1 MENRSLLAYEHY
13 RDAAQRF
20 DYFVTGLIG
29 ALCAYI
35 GQNIHPQKIGF
46 TPNTLELVSLLI
58 FVLAFLFCFKRLERS
73 IQVFSIGHQILDI
86 GEKKGQLI
94 PHIGKSQVLNES
106 TGDIF
111 SAEEVYKQINSFDK
125 SIPFLEMNLERVKKQ
140 SKRYYDLRNWAIFIG
155 FISLL
160 VSKIWSAYI

>member
-1 MENRSLLAYEHY
+1 MENRSLIAYEHY

-20 DYFVTGLIG
+20 DYLVTGLIG

-35 GQNIHPQKIGF
+35 GQNIHPQKIGI
-46 TPNTLELVSLLI
+46 TPNTLELVSFLI
-58 FVLAFLFCFKRLERS
+58 FVFAFLFCFKRLEKS
-73 IQVFSIGHQILDI
+73 IQVFNIGHQILDL

-94 PHIGKSQVLNES
+94 PHIGKTQILNES

-111 SAEEVYKQINSFDK
+111 SAEEVCKRIKAFDK
-125 SIPFLEMNLERVKKQ
+125 EIPVLEKNLEKVRKQ
-140 SKRYYDLRNWAIFIG
+140 SKCYYDLRNWAIFVG

-160 VSKIWSAYI
+160 ASKIWSAYI